1 MTFNLLQYIDKEA
14 EQGEQRGL
22 VTEISVVGGFI
33 VLQKGVKNED
43 RFWEFTND
51 EGAVVARAEA
61 DADIDKYGWLNSKG
75 KRATPLFALRVNV
88 YGGSS
93 VLNREEPPTWDVVS
107 NYMVTFMSEYQKVF
121 KPLSDLSWLEDYE
134 NGSRI
139 YAHVKYEQNPDNPTW
154 TNADGVTK
162 DNLVPYVVQ
171 VFESRE
177 EAQLL
182 ANALM
187 RGGDYIEVPK
197 QPDEYPYDDWNAFY
211 LGIVDGFKKDIN
223 MDTGIYDDLAD
234 YGVSKALL
242 LGARKAAE
250 ESVESDEVPF

>member
-1 MTFNLLQYIDKEA
+1 MTFNLLQYIDEEA

-22 VTEISVVGGFI
+22 VTEISIVGGFL
-33 VLQKGVKNED
+33 VFQKGVQNED

-51 EGAVVARAEA
+51 EEAVAARTAA
-61 DADIDKYGWLNSKG
+61 DAHIDENGWVNNKG
-75 KRATPLFALRVNV
+75 NRARPLLSLRVNV

-93 VLNREEPPTWDVVS
+93 VLNREEAPTWEVVS

-121 KPLSDLSWLEDYE
+121 KPMSDLGWLEGYNYGDKV
-134 NGSRI
+134 
-139 YAHVKYEQNPDNPTW
+139 YAHVKYEVNPDNPNW
-154 TNADGVTK
+154 TTPEGVTK

-187 RGGDYIEVPK
+187 RDGDYIEVPK

>member
-22 VTEISVVGGFI
+22 VTEVSVVGGFI

-51 EGAVVARAEA
+51 AEAAVARAEA
-61 DADIDKYGWLNSKG
+61 EAHINEHGWLNSKG
-75 KRATPLFALRVNV
+75 KKATPLFALRVNV

-134 NGSRI
+134 SGSRI

-162 DNLVPYVVQ
+162 DNLVPYIVQ
-171 VFESRE
+171 VFDSRE

-182 ANALM
+182 ANTLM
-187 RGGDYIEVPK
+187 SGGDYVEVPA

-211 LGIVDGFKKDIN
+211 LGIVDGFKNNLD
-223 MDTGIYDDLAD
+223 MDTKVYDDLAV
-234 YGVSKALL
+234 YGVTKTLI

-250 ESVESDEVPF
+250 ESLDSAGIPF

>member
-1 MTFNLLQYIDKEA
+1 MTFNLLQYIDEEA

-22 VTEISVVGGFI
+22 VTQISVVGGFL
-33 VLQKGVKNED
+33 VFQKGVQNED
-43 RFWEFTND
+43 RFWGFTND
-51 EGAVVARAEA
+51 EEAKVARAEA
-61 DADIDKYGWLNSKG
+61 DAHIDEHGWLNSKG
-75 KRATPLFALRVNV
+75 NRAKPLLALRVNV
-88 YGGSS
+88 YGGNS
-93 VLNREEPPTWDVVS
+93 VLNKEETPTWEVVS

-121 KPLSDLSWLEDYE
+121 KPMSDLGWLEDY
-134 NGSRI
+134 NYGDKI
-139 YAHVKYEQNPDNPTW
+139 YSHVKYEVNPDNPNW
-154 TNADGVTK
+154 TNAEGVTK
-162 DNLVPYVVQ
+162 DNLVPYVIQ

-187 RGGDYIEVPK
+187 RDGDYIEVPA

-211 LGIVDGFKKDIN
+211 LGIVDGFKKDLD

-234 YGVSKALL
+234 YGVSKVLL